1 MSGDSSDGLT
11 TWALSF
17 LQRVSEIASVIQ
29 KAQVD
34 YPPFF
39 FSIYWSNQQN
49 KCLHSSLAYNHLVFC
64 HIVGRNLIPYFVF

>member
-17 LQRVSEIASVIQ
+17 LQGMSEIASVIQ

-39 FSIYWSNQQN
+39 
-49 KCLHSSLAYNHLVFC
+49 SLYIGQINRINVY
-64 HIVGRNLIPYFVF
+64 IPLWLTII